1 MKCYAKTMIVRV
13 LIIATCICLSACAR
27 PGEPAST
34 DLSSNPNS
42 IEMTR
47 EAQEINKPKERES
60 CTKLSEL
67 KIGMTMSQA
76 LLSCERKPLRV
87 TEAIIRGGK
96 KEINWAYWGSY
107 LHFVDGKLTSVQD
120 LHEYHQPYAVIGK
133 PMFDPLWFKSGHEIR
148 FKVGPLFPFV

>member
-1 MKCYAKTMIVRV
+1 MLCQNHDR
-13 LIIATCICLSACAR
+13 TCAYRCNIHMPQRMCG
-27 PGEPAST
+27 PGELTST

-47 EAQEINKPKERES
+47 EAQETNKPKIRES
-60 CTKLSEL
+60 CAKLSEL
-67 KIGMTMSQA
+67 KIGMTVSEA
-76 LLSCERKPLRV
+76 LLLCERKPLRI

-120 LHEYHQPYAVIGK
+120 LQ
-133 PMFDPLWFKSGHEIR
+133 
-148 FKVGPLFPFV
+148 

>member
-1 MKCYAKTMIVRV
+1 MKCYAKTMIARV
-13 LIIATCICLSACAR
+13 LIAVTSICLSACAR
-27 PGEPAST
+27 PGEFTYT

-47 EAQEINKPKERES
+47 EAQETNKPKIRES
-60 CTKLSEL
+60 CAKLSEL
-67 KIGMTMSQA
+67 KIGMTMSEA
-76 LLSCERKPLRV
+76 LLLCERKPLRI

-120 LHEYHQPYAVIGK
+120 LQ
-133 PMFDPLWFKSGHEIR
+133 
-148 FKVGPLFPFV
+148 